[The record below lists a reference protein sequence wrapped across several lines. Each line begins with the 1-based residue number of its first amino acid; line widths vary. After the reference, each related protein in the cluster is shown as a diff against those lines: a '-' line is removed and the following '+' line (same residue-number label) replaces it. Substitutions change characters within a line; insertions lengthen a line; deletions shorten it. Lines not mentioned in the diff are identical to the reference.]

1 MTVNNSS
8 QPNQLKKDKSSLT
21 NEQRKLFDILVEDKL
36 DDWRT
41 YSKRTNIG
49 IWKSVIEKY
58 PETAHFIYELIQN
71 ADDALAS
78 EVTIFLFKDKLVFKH
93 NGKRQFSIT
102 DAREQIGVIGDINSI
117 TSVACSTKKDEE
129 HTIGKFG
136 VGFKSV
142 FQYTDVPSIY
152 DDTFWFKIENYM
164 VPILLDSDHKL
175 RQPGE
180 TLFEIPFKN
189 PEKAYSEILDR
200 LQNLNMP
207 TLFLPHVKIITWKVD
222 SSDEVHEYSK
232 KELQSNERYGIK
244 YELCRIHDYKQSQL
258 LYLFHR
264 DCTTSEGAYNIGVG
278 YFLNSDGSLDVQTKR
293 KIYCFFPTSETFD
306 SCFVSHAPFLL
317 TDNRD
322 RIKEFENVNK
332 EFLHGIEEL
341 AADALLCLR
350 DIGICRNAQMIE
362 ERNKSMISKQ
372 NLLLTDNLFHILN
385 IESTTERNV
394 DLKQCFF
401 DKIREERLLL
411 NRSLDYVSPSE
422 VYSTT
427 KELESLLSS
436 TQLHLLCENNNIDF
450 LYQKGYRSDFKE
462 DIKKSLNISLFGNK
476 SLACCLTSSFMDE
489 QPIEW
494 ANRLLTYI
502 EENATK
508 LWKVNGVAVRDFG
521 KNYWGQTTDSWKDL
535 KFRFASIVR
544 TQNGEWVAPY
554 TLLKKRANVCLPYKG
569 FEDAGENTFGKVIDN
584 DFFKKHEA
592 FFRGID
598 LKEPDIA
605 DYIEKTLLV
614 RYENDRKLSEEVL
627 LKDFKLIYNLVHGQN
642 NTKLV
647 EVLKQKWRLKV
658 IGCIDTTLCKIEAL
672 NIPNETFVTFV
683 KGNSAVQFVDCAFY
697 AEGLGLSREEVK
709 NFLTL
714 RFCMRSLPK
723 VISIINSYWRWSSE
737 QNFPQEVLE
746 FLNNSYLSKSYTPEF
761 EDYFLEGYNIRNCT
775 AEWSHCYWKI
785 IIKNGVEKYALG
797 TLKYSLYRE
806 RYSHEKSFESTY
818 LSKLKND
825 KWIVKDNGTTC
836 RPSEISLYEFHQLG
850 YEENQCIEK
859 VLGFLDDVLAEKKKE
874 EKRIADEKERSEHD
888 KYLKEISDKNID
900 NETLKAFICAN
911 DKGVNVEDLLNL
923 AISVQDKGV
932 PINDMF
938 QNIVCAHEE
947 GINVMTSLNHAISE
961 KKEVD
966 SIDNSIQIDG
976 TKYLHNKQTI
986 SNVSSLLDIAN
997 KVGDENFPYVA
1008 ENIDSFMHWLD
1019 DEEKL
1024 PSMVRRIVS
1033 YIGKKIYEQYL
1044 ISAGEEYE
1052 VINDEISCGDF
1063 NIGNGEKYVSVIS
1076 TLKTISDNKIP
1087 IGITAAQNVFLRS
1100 HPNVQIRIVRI
1111 SLKDIMVIPQYEH
1124 IVAIYGK
1131 EDEPNMNDRL
1141 RKQCDELAENY
1152 WKGADIA
1159 EFDAVSP
1166 EYSIKIERKLRK

>member
-1 MTVNNSS
+1 MTANNSF

-21 NEQRKLFDILVEDKL
+21 NEQRKLFNILVEDKL

-102 DAREQIGVIGDINSI
+102 DAREQVGVIGDINSI

-129 HTIGKFG
+129 QTIGKFG

-175 RQPGE
+175 RQQGE

-189 PEKAYSEILDR
+189 PEKAYFEILDR

-232 KELQSNERYGIK
+232 KELQSNERHGIK

-264 DCTTSEGAYNIGVG
+264 DHTTSEGVYNIGVG
-278 YFLNSDGSLDVQTKR
+278 YFLNTDGSLDVQTKR

-306 SCFVSHAPFLL
+306 SCFVCHAPFLL

-322 RIKEFENVNK
+322 RIKYFENVNK

-350 DIGICRNAQMIE
+350 DIGMCRNAQMME
-362 ERNKSMISKQ
+362 EKNESMISKP

-385 IESTTERNV
+385 IESTIEKNAG
-394 DLKQCFF
+394 LKQCFLN
-401 DKIREERLLL
+401 KIREERLLL
-411 NRSLDYVSPSE
+411 NRSLHYVSPSE

-427 KELESLLSS
+427 KELEYLLSS
-436 TQLHLLCENNNIDF
+436 TQLHLLCGNNDIDF
-450 LYQKGYRSDFKE
+450 LYLKRYRTDFKE
-462 DIKKSLNISLFGNK
+462 DIEKILSISLFDSE
-476 SLACCLTSSFMDE
+476 SLADCLTASFMDK

-494 ANRLLTYI
+494 AHRLFTYI
-502 EENATK
+502 EENAIK
-508 LWKVNGVAVRDFG
+508 LWKVNGDAVRNCG
-521 KNYWGQTTDSWKDL
+521 KNDWGRTFDSWKDL

-554 TLLKKRANVCLPYKG
+554 TLLKREANVCLPYKG
-569 FEDAGENTFGKVIDN
+569 FEDAEENTFGKVIDN
-584 DFFKKHEA
+584 DFFKKHET

-614 RYENDRKLSEEVL
+614 RYENDSKLSEEVL

-647 EVLKQKWRLKV
+647 DVLKQKWKLKV
-658 IGCIDTTLCKIEAL
+658 VGGIDAALCKIENL

-683 KGNSAVQFVDCAFY
+683 NGNSAVQFVDCSFY
-697 AEGLGLSREEVK
+697 AGGIGVACEEVK
-709 NFLTL
+709 NFLTQ
-714 RFCMRSLPK
+714 RFCIPCMPK
-723 VISIINSYWRWSSE
+723 VMPITNSYWKWNSK
-737 QNFPQEVLE
+737 QNFSQEVLN
-746 FLNNSYLSKSYTPEF
+746 FLDNCNLSKSYAPEF
-761 EDYFLEGYNIRNCT
+761 TDFFLEGYDINNCT
-775 AEWSHCYWKI
+775 KDWSHCYWKI
-785 IIKNGVEKYALG
+785 INKIGMEKYASG
-797 TLKYSLYRE
+797 TLKYILYRE
-806 RYSHEKSFESTY
+806 RFYHEKSFESTY

-825 KWIVKDNGTTC
+825 KWIVRADGTTC
-836 RPSEISLYEFHQLG
+836 RPSEISLDEFHQLG

-859 VLGFLDDVLAEKKKE
+859 VLGFLDDILAKKKKE
-874 EKRIADEKERSEHD
+874 EERIAEEKEKSEHVT
-888 KYLKEISDKNID
+888 YLKEISDID
-900 NETLKAFICAN
+900 NNTLKAITSAK
-911 DKGVNVEDLLNL
+911 DRGVNVKDLLNL
-923 AISVQDKGV
+923 AISAQDKGV
-932 PINDMF
+932 PINDML
-938 QNIVCAHEE
+938 QSIVCAHEE
-947 GINVMTSLNHAISE
+947 GIDVMTSLNHAISE

-966 SIDNSIQIDG
+966 SLDNSIQTDCMQ
-976 TKYLHNKQTI
+976 YMHNEQAM

-997 KVGDENFPYVA
+997 KVGDENLPYVA

-1024 PSMVRRIVS
+1024 PSMVRRIVN

-1044 ISAGEEYE
+1044 VGAGVEYE
-1052 VINDEISCGDF
+1052 VTNDGISYCDF
-1063 NIGNGEKYVSVIS
+1063 NIENGEKYVSVIS

-1087 IGITAAQNVFLRS
+1087 IGITAAQNAFLRN

-1159 EFDAVSP
+1159 EFDALSP
-1166 EYSIKIERKLRK
+1166 EYSIKIERKHRK

>member
-1 MTVNNSS
+1 MKENETFITNNCSEMVS
-8 QPNQLKKDKSSLT
+8 RINEEQMKMFDLLRNKKLK
-21 NEQRKLFDILVEDKL
+21 
-36 DDWRT
+36 DWET
-41 YSKRTNIG
+41 FSDPEYINL
-49 IWKSVIEKY
+49 WKSVIEKY

-71 ADDALAS
+71 ADDALATDVFIYLYPN
-78 EVTIFLFKDKLVFKH
+78 ELIFKH
-93 NGKRQFSIT
+93 NGKRQFSIS
-102 DAREQIGVIGDINSI
+102 DYRCRDGNMGDINSI

-129 HTIGKFG
+129 QTIGKFG

-152 DDTFWFKIENYM
+152 DDTFWFKIDNYI
-164 VPILLDSDHKL
+164 VPTLLNSDHEL
-175 RQPGE
+175 RQEGE

-189 PEKAYSEILDR
+189 PEKAYSEIFGR
-200 LQNLNMP
+200 LQNLNLP
-207 TLFLPHVKIITWKVD
+207 TLFLPHVKRITWKVEC
-222 SSDEVHEYSK
+222 SDEVHGYSK
-232 KELQSNERYGIK
+232 EKLQSNERYGIK

-264 DCTTSEGAYNIGVG
+264 DYTTSEGAYNIGVG

-293 KIYCFFPTSETFD
+293 KVYCFFPTSETFD

-322 RIKEFENVNK
+322 RIKDFENVNK
-332 EFLHGIEEL
+332 EFLHGIEKL

-350 DIGICRNAQMIE
+350 DIGLCRNAQLVE
-362 ERNKSMISKQ
+362 EKNKSMISKP

-385 IESTTERNV
+385 IESTTERSV
-394 DLKQCFF
+394 TLKQCFLN
-401 DKIREERLLL
+401 KVKEERLLL
-411 NRSLDYVSPSE
+411 NRSLHYVSSSE

-427 KELESLLSS
+427 KELENLLSS
-436 TQLHLLCENNNIDF
+436 TQLQLVCGNNDIDF
-450 LYQKGYRSDFKE
+450 LYLKRYRTDFKE
-462 DIKKSLNISLFGNK
+462 DIGKSLNISPFDSE
-476 SLACCLTSSFMDE
+476 SLADCLTASFMDK

-494 ANRLLTYI
+494 AHRLLTYI
-502 EENATK
+502 EENAIK
-508 LWKVNGVAVRDFG
+508 LWKVNGEGMRNCG
-521 KNYWGQTTDSWKDL
+521 KYGWGRTFDSWKDL
-535 KFRFASIVR
+535 KFRFAPIVK
-544 TQNGEWVAPY
+544 TQNGEWTTPY
-554 TLLKKRANVCLPYKG
+554 TLFQNEANVCLPYKG
-569 FEDAGENTFGKVIDN
+569 FEDAGENAFGKAIDK

-614 RYENDRKLSEEVL
+614 RYKDSSRLSEEVI
-627 LKDFKLIYNLVHGQN
+627 LKDFKLIYNLVHNQN

-647 EVLKQKWRLKV
+647 DVLKQNWKLKV
-658 IGCIDTTLCKIEAL
+658 IGGKDTVVSEISELCV
-672 NIPNETFVTFV
+672 PNEMLVTFFN
-683 KGNSAVQFVDCAFY
+683 GNSAAQFVDCTFY
-697 AEGLGLSREEVK
+697 AEGTGLSCIEVQ

-714 RFCMRSLPK
+714 RFGIYNMPK
-723 VISIINSYWRWSSE
+723 VASWKFEYNY
-737 QNFPQEVLE
+737 PQEVAD
-746 FLNNSYLSKSYTPEF
+746 FLNNCYLSKSYTPKF
-761 EDYFLEGYNIRNCT
+761 EDYFLEGYNIQNCT

-806 RYSHEKSFESTY
+806 RCYHEKSFESTY

-825 KWIVKDNGTTC
+825 KWIVKADGTTC
-836 RPSEISLYEFHQLG
+836 RPSEISLDEFHQLG
-850 YEENQCIEK
+850 YEENQYIEK

-874 EKRIADEKERSEHD
+874 EERIADEKEKREHV
-888 KYLKEISDKNID
+888 KFLEEISDKNID
-900 NETLKAFICAN
+900 NKTLKAIICAN
-911 DKGVNVEDLLNL
+911 ERGVDVEDILNL
-923 AISVQDKGV
+923 AISVQDKGMSLH
-932 PINDMF
+932 DML
-938 QNIVCAHEE
+938 QSIVYAHQE
-947 GINVMTSLNHAISE
+947 GINVMPSLNHAISE
-961 KKEVD
+961 KEKDD
-966 SIDNSIQIDG
+966 SLDNSIQIDG

-997 KVGDENFPYVA
+997 KIGDENLPYVA
-1008 ENIDSFMHWLD
+1008 ENIGNFMDWLD
-1019 DEEKL
+1019 DEDKL

-1052 VINDEISCGDF
+1052 VINDGATCGDF

-1076 TLKTISDNKIP
+1076 TLKTISDNRIP
-1087 IGITAAQNVFLRS
+1087 IGITAAQNAFLRS
-1100 HPNVQIRIVRI
+1100 HPNAQIRIVRI